1 MKNPLR
7 PRLVPREPGPFPSLQ
22 YSQGR
27 FLESTSQS
35 TSTPTNRRVPRPP
48 PAAPAAGGRG
58 SLVFSSVCSVGLCR
72 YQPAASGRWRRDRS
86 GVLGR
91 RLSSSVVM
99 LCGASSPAARSS
111 VSRRSSEMWCEF
123 PVAGGRVAAD
133 PAQLK
138 TRADV
143 VCCFDAGGDARWR
156 IFGSEERRLP
166 VRTGEPP
173 VPRPEGRWCG
183 GVPAQ
188 RLVRRPWRRGPEGLS
203 CNLLLCSGL
212 ICKICS

>member
-1 MKNPLR
+1 MS
-7 PRLVPREPGPFPSLQ
+7 EPKFFNIKCKRYLQ
-22 YSQGR
+22 YPQGR
-27 FLESTSQS
+27 FLESTGRS
-35 TSTPTNRRVPRPP
+35 TSTPTIRWVPRPP

-72 YQPAASGRWRRDRS
+72 FQPAASGRWRRGRS
-86 GVLGR
+86 GLLER

-111 VSRRSSEMWCEF
+111 LGRRSSEMWCEL
-123 PVAGGRVAAD
+123 PVAGDRVAAV

-138 TRADV
+138 FRADV
-143 VCCFDAGGDARWR
+143 VCCFDATGDARWR

-166 VRTGEPP
+166 VRTGVPP

-183 GVPAQ
+183 GAASCSSSLAS
-188 RLVRRPWRRGPEGLS
+188 RSRRAFL
-203 CNLLLCSGL
+203 
-212 ICKICS
+212 